1 MGAIGLSATGPVAPS
16 ANIRGHR
23 AALAAELVTALMGIG
38 LILFA
43 AMADRAWLDRHLL
56 PHLFLQ
62 RNEQLL
68 WWMVER
74 SLAFAV
80 GFALVIPIRRGVGR
94 AFRAGRGGDL
104 MLNLLLSVLAIG
116 MALLA
121 SEFALRTANW
131 ARVERWAQ
139 SEEPLRRADPILG
152 WANIPAR
159 VGIEHFGGRDIR
171 YAIDAHGRRI
181 ADPGHPLEPGRPS
194 ILFTGESIMFGFR
207 LNWLET
213 AAGRIEQ
220 ATGLQSGNIAVNG
233 YGADQQFMRLR
244 QELPRFARPRA
255 VVALFAPALLE
266 RSLDNHRPYLDPAL
280 RWHAAQPAWR
290 LERVFKNVL
299 LYHSTARIDDGIA
312 RAHAS
317 LAATVAAARA
327 RGAIPV
333 ILVPEYAPEAAVER
347 RLRERVLAGLPYVRV
362 ELDRRWSI
370 AGDGHPDARAN
381 LAMAD
386 ALRFF
391 LAPRLA
397 PRAIR

>member
-1 MGAIGLSATGPVAPS
+1 MGAIGLSATAPAAPS
-16 ANIRGHR
+16 ANGREHR
-23 AALAAELVTALMGIG
+23 AARTAELVTALTGIG

-56 PHLFLQ
+56 PHMFLQ
-62 RNEQLL
+62 RNQQLL

-74 SLAFAV
+74 SLAFAA
-80 GFALVIPIRRGVGR
+80 GFALVIPIRRAVGR

-104 MLNLLLSVLAIG
+104 LLNLLLAMLAIG

-139 SEEPLRRADPILG
+139 SEEPLRHADPVLG
-152 WANIPAR
+152 WANIPSR
-159 VGIEHFGGRDIR
+159 VGVDHFGGRDIR

-181 ADPGHPLEPGRPS
+181 ADPGHPLDPGRPS

-207 LNWLET
+207 LNWSET

-220 ATGLQSGNIAVNG
+220 GTGLQSVNIAVNG
-233 YGADQQFMRLR
+233 YGADQQYMRLR
-244 QELPRFARPRA
+244 QELPRFAHPVA

-266 RSLDNHRPYLDPAL
+266 RSLDIHRPYLDAAL
-280 RWHAAQPAWR
+280 HWHAARPAWR

-317 LAATVAAARA
+317 LAATVAAARE
-327 RGAIPV
+327 RGAIPL

-362 ELDRRWSI
+362 GLDRRWSI
-370 AGDGHPDARAN
+370 PGDGHPDARAN

-386 ALRFF
+386 ALRVF
-391 LAPRLA
+391 LAPHLA
-397 PRAIR
+397 PRAMR